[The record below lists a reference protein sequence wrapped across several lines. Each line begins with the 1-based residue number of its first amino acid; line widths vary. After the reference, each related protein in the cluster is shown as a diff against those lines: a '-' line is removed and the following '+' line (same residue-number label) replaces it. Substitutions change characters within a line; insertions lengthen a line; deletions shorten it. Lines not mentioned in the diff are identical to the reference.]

1 MWERARGSPWG
12 LVGMEIP
19 HRSGLENDWLR
30 RQEQCPGR
38 REGWRAGS
46 FQEEGEVFKLEDKA
60 GGKNWDHKGLG
71 LSWWLAGGGGL
82 QGEAA
87 IPPPGFLGTVSN
99 GSKTR
104 ACSKG
109 GVRFSTRKHRNGS
122 LQVGGVLTPCVSDKR
137 PGAPLL
143 MVGGGRNGGGG

>member
-19 HRSGLENDWLR
+19 HWSGLENDWLR

-38 REGWRAGS
+38 REGRRAGS

-87 IPPPGFLGTVSN
+87 IPPPGFLGTECQTVQKPGRVQKEEFVSQQGN
-99 GSKTR
+99 TEMGPCRWGES
-104 ACSKG
+104 
-109 GVRFSTRKHRNGS
+109 S
-122 LQVGGVLTPCVSDKR
+122 LP
-137 PGAPLL
+137 A
-143 MVGGGRNGGGG
+143 